1 MNATPSAAIAC
12 VVALGLSSLARADCG
27 DDLPGQGRH
36 EISAPGVAL
45 AFAPR
50 DARLAVGRPFG
61 VDVAV
66 CASPGGVPPTLLRV
80 DADMPLHRHGMN
92 YRPELR
98 ALGAGR
104 YAVDGM
110 MLHMPGRWRFTFE
123 LQTDEGRTLQL
134 ERELEIE

>member
-1 MNATPSAAIAC
+1 VNATPAAVVASI
-12 VVALGLSSLARADCG
+12 VALGLAGLARADCG
-27 DDLPGQGRH
+27 DDLPGAGRR

-50 DARLAVGRPFG
+50 DAPLAVGRPFG

-66 CASPGGVPPTLLRV
+66 CASPGRMAPTLLRV

-98 ALGAGR
+98 VLGTGR

-110 MLHMPGRWRFTFE
+110 FLHMPGRWRFTFE
-123 LQTDEGRTLQL
+123 LQTGEGRTLQL